1 MGHLPCQLDQAR
13 RMTTRQFIQ
22 LIAVG
27 LLLLT
32 ACSGGGSPA
41 IDGTRAWFKA
51 LAELRFDDVMNLT
64 CASTPVRNEI
74 AAKLDPFIDLKPTLD
89 ALKGQFDFSNLKFE
103 EKSNNGR
110 VATIRLSGSMT
121 LQALGQT
128 EAMDVAEDLTIV
140 NENGVWKVC
149 ANPLQAP

>member
-1 MGHLPCQLDQAR
+1 MKL
-13 RMTTRQFIQ
+13 RQFIQ
-22 LIAVG
+22 LIAAC
-27 LLLLT
+27 LILLT

-64 CASTPVRNEI
+64 CANVPVRNEI
-74 AAKLDPFIDLKPTLD
+74 GAKLDPFIDLKPALA

-103 EKSNNGR
+103 EKTNNGR
-110 VATIRLSGSMT
+110 IAVIRLSGSMT

-128 EAMDVAEDLTIV
+128 EAMNVAEDITVV
-140 NENGVWKVC
+140 NESGAWKVC
-149 ANPLQAP
+149 ANPLKTP

>member
-1 MGHLPCQLDQAR
+1 MK
-13 RMTTRQFIQ
+13 TRQFIQ

-32 ACSGGGSPA
+32 ACGGGGSPA
-41 IDGTRAWFKA
+41 IDGTRAWFQA
-51 LAELRFDDVMNLT
+51 LAELRFDDVLKLT
-64 CASTPVRNEI
+64 CASEPVRNEI

-121 LQALGQT
+121 LVALGQT
-128 EAMDVAEDLTIV
+128 EAMDVAEDLTVI

-149 ANPLQAP
+149 ANPLKSP

>member
-1 MGHLPCQLDQAR
+1 MK
-13 RMTTRQFIQ
+13 TRQFIQ
-22 LIAVG
+22 LIAAG
-27 LLLLT
+27 LILLT

-64 CASTPVRNEI
+64 CADTAVRNEI
-74 AAKLDPFIDLKPTLD
+74 GAKLDPFIDLKPTLA

-103 EKSNNGR
+103 EKTNNGR
-110 VATIRLSGSMT
+110 VAVIRLSGSMT

-128 EAMDVAEDLTIV
+128 EAMDVAEDITVV
-140 NENGVWKVC
+140 NDSGTWKVC
-149 ANPLQAP
+149 ANPLKTP